1 MARPR
6 KPNKIRVGKNAP
18 FKQLFPKQSKIKR
31 FDPFARFGKKD
42 R

>member
-6 KPNKIRVGKNAP
+6 KPTKIRVGKNAP
-18 FKQLFPKQSKIKR
+18 LKQLLPKQSKIKR
-31 FDPFARFGKKD
+31 FNPFARFGKKD

>member
-31 FDPFARFGKKD
+31 FNPLARFGKKD